1 MNRLTTLPSAA
12 AAALALTLLASP
24 SAAQSAELT
33 WQGGILGSTVQ
44 YDMTGPFGQI
54 YALVPSLNAGPT
66 PLAIFDP
73 LDPRS
78 LDVGLD
84 LFSLAK
90 FGALLPTASVTLPLI
105 PGFSGFE
112 LHAQFATIDPLGG
125 TATLVDQISNTA
137 VFIMGQSG
145 DMLGTRGDLVTARQG
160 HSTTLLDDGRVLI
173 VGGDEP
179 DGAGNLN
186 TTNDFELY
194 DPQTQTFVPG
204 GPLTQARSTQTATKL
219 LDGRVLIVG
228 GYPINGPSIASATAE
243 IFDPATGTSTA
254 VAAPAMGRTLH
265 TATLLNDGRVFVVG
279 GAAKFDLNDVFGSLA
294 TVVKTTELYDPATNS
309 WTPGPNLP
317 SPLFAHQ
324 ATLLGDGKV
333 LISSGVEVASLFG
346 IPIPGIT
353 SSCHRFNPVTNSF
366 VSTASMPQGRAYHGQ
381 IALPG
386 GGAMAVGGATGD
398 FTALV
403 FVTHTDVF
411 TYNHLT
417 NAWTT
422 AGQLNVGRAYP
433 NLVDVGGSIKVI
445 AGLKTVD
452 ITTGSGTPATEVEG
466 SSYSGLTWTTEAN
479 QALAREVA
487 RAVAID
493 AGLRVLIVGV
503 GDNGL
508 AAVDKTAEVFI
519 P

>member
-1 MNRLTTLPSAA
+1 MKRLTALSAF
-12 AAALALTLLASP
+12 AALSLLPGVAT
-24 SAAQSAELT
+24 AQTAELT
-33 WQGGILGSTVQ
+33 WQDGVLGSTVQ
-44 YDMTGPFGQI
+44 YNLSGPLGHIF
-54 YALVPSLNAGPT
+54 ALVPSLTAGPT

-78 LDVGLD
+78 LDIGLD
-84 LFSLAK
+84 LFSFAT
-90 FGALLPTASVTLPLI
+90 FGALLPTATVTLPLPII
-105 PGFSGFE
+105 PGFSGTE
-112 LHAQFATIDPLGG
+112 LHAQFITIDPAGG
-125 TATLVDQISNTA
+125 PTLVDQLSNPA

-145 DMLGTRGDLVTARQG
+145 DMLGTRSDVQTARQG
-160 HSTTLLDDGRVLI
+160 HSATVLDDGRVLI

-194 DPQTQTFVPG
+194 DPQTQTFVAG

-228 GYPINGPSIASATAE
+228 GYPVNGPSTASATAE
-243 IFDPATGTSTA
+243 LFDPITNTTTLA
-254 VAAPAMGRTLH
+254 AAPSMGRTLH
-265 TATLLNDGRVFVVG
+265 TATLLNDGRVLVVG
-279 GAAKFDLNDVFGSLA
+279 GGAKFDLNDVFGSLA
-294 TVVKTTELYDPATNS
+294 TVVKTTQLYNPATNS
-309 WTPGPNLP
+309 WAAGPNLP

-346 IPIPGIT
+346 IPIPGI
-353 SSCHRFNPVTNSF
+353 SSKCHRFNPATNSF

-381 IALPG
+381 IALPS

-398 FTALV
+398 FTALA
-403 FVTHTDVF
+403 FSTHTDVF
-411 TYNHLT
+411 TYNHLA

-422 AGQLNVGRAYP
+422 AGQLAVGRAYP
-433 NLVDVGGSIKVI
+433 NLVDVGGSIKVL

-452 ITTGSGTPATEVEG
+452 ITTGSGTPATEVE
-466 SSYSGLTWTTEAN
+466 SSTYTGLTWTTAAT
-479 QALAREVA
+479 QTLPREVA
-487 RAVAID
+487 RAVTID
-493 AGLRVLIVGV
+493 NGKRVLIVGV

-508 AAVDKTAEVFI
+508 PAVDKTAEVFV